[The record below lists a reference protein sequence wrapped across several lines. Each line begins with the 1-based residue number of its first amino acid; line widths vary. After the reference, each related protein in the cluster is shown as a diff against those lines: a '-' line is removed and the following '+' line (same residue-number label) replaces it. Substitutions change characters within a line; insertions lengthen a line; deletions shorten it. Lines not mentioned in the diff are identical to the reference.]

1 MAIYQPEEGMALAQM
16 NTKKKGREITCAP
29 TLLRQIDLRGVMVS
43 GDAMF
48 DRRSLS
54 QMIVQADGDYLWTVK
69 EMKKERNE
77 KGLYQDIELLFQP
90 YRKLAGTSAPPL
102 RCLTI
107 LRSGS
112 LQDKGKQIWPTPDG
126 KFAYHLDTSLTR
138 LVA

>member
-1 MAIYQPEEGMALAQM
+1 
-16 NTKKKGREITCAP
+16 
-29 TLLRQIDLRGVMVS
+29 
-43 GDAMF
+43 
-48 DRRSLS
+48 
-54 QMIVQADGDYLWTVK
+54 
-69 EMKKERNE
+69 MKKDSIKILNCSSSRIASWQEHR
-77 KGLYQDIELLFQP
+77 
-90 YRKLAGTSAPPL
+90 RPPL

>member
-1 MAIYQPEEGMALAQM
+1 LAIYQPEEGMALAQM

-77 KGLYQDIELLFQP
+77 KG
-90 YRKLAGTSAPPL
+90 K
-102 RCLTI
+102 
-107 LRSGS
+107 
-112 LQDKGKQIWPTPDG
+112 K
-126 KFAYHLDTSLTR
+126 
-138 LVA
+138 